1 MYSVHCT
8 YSTNKIKAIIAAIF
22 SWNFSYMKFIVI
34 IHLLLNFND
43 KAIIHVEAKLLCCH
57 PVQKFFCTPGK
68 FFSFDKIKG
77 LFFFL
82 T

>member
-22 SWNFSYMKFIVI
+22 SLNFFYIKFIVI
-34 IHLLLNFND
+34 LHLLLNLND

-57 PVQKFFCTPGK
+57 PVQKFFLYPW
-68 FFSFDKIKG
+68 SI
-77 LFFFL
+77 LFI
-82 T
+82 